1 MLIKILQS
9 MMCPN
14 SKDDGTIMQYD
25 SVHQLKNLVKKYYIK
40 KGQMTEKLLKKL
52 DNIAVERPK
61 NLEKRIEYFMDANKP
76 PPADSNLPEAT
87 KKADLPN
94 QPSFVPEDLE
104 GLSLSGESE
113 ESDDSPTH

>member
-1 MLIKILQS
+1 

-61 NLEKRIEYFMDANKP
+61 NLEKCIEYFMDPNKP
-76 PPADSNLPEAT
+76 PPTEQAPAEDNIKTHP
-87 KKADLPN
+87 PHH
-94 QPSFVPEDLE
+94 PSFVAEDLE
-104 GLSLSGESE
+104 DLSLSGESD
-113 ESDDSPTH
+113 ESDDSPTN